1 MPRKLLD
8 QHTNPKA
15 LPTIGWRERVS
26 LPNLGIKQITAKTD
40 TGAYS
45 SSIHAFDITEFKKE
59 QELWIKFCV
68 LTSRHSA
75 DSTHWCEA
83 RVVDQRKVK
92 NSGGKSIRR
101 YFIAT
106 IICIG
111 EQCWEIELSLADRE
125 SMGYRMLLGRTAIR
139 GNFLIDPRKSYL
151 KGKPTQK
158 FNGLK
163 NGSEEQL

>member
-1 MPRKLLD
+1 MD
-8 QHTNPKA
+8 QPTNPET
-15 LPTIGWRERVS
+15 LPMIGWRERVS

-45 SSIHAFDITEFKKE
+45 SSIHAFEITEFAKAG
-59 QELWIKFCV
+59 ELWIKFCV
-68 LTSRHSA
+68 LTSRHSI
-75 DSTHWCEA
+75 DSKHWCEA
-83 RVVDQRKVK
+83 KVADQRKVK

-106 IICIG
+106 TICIG
-111 EQCWEIELSLADRE
+111 EKCWEIELSLADRE

-151 KGKPTQK
+151 TGKPMQK
-158 FNGLK
+158 TGIPNNGL
-163 NGSEEQL
+163 EAQL